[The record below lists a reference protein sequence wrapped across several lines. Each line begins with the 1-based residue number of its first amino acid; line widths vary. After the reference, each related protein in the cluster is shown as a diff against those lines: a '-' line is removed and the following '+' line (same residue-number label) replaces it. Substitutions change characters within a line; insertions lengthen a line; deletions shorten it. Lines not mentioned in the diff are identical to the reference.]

1 MAKKK
6 ILKSPFNLDL
16 KNSSGLLVVLL
27 IILSFF
33 TGFLFFKVQ
42 SLQQGTPTAAGQPAA
57 QEPQQELNL
66 DSIPTVTKEDNIR
79 GSLDAE
85 IFLVEYSD
93 FECPF
98 CQSFHPT
105 MKQVIDEYGDKVAW
119 VYRHLPLTNIHPKA
133 QKSAEASECVAELGG
148 NDAFWNFSDA
158 LFERM
163 PDIEL
168 AELAPLAAGFG
179 LNQKAI
185 QDCIDS
191 GKYKDQVEGQMN
203 EAFGSGISGTPG
215 TVIITRDGERD
226 LIGGAL
232 PFDQVKTQ
240 IDALLK

>member
-6 ILKSPFNLDL
+6 VLKSPFNFDL

-33 TGFLFFKVQ
+33 TGYLFFKVQ
-42 SLQQGTPTAAGQPAA
+42 NLQQGTPAAAQPAA

-66 DSIPTVTKEDNIR
+66 ESIPTVTKGDNIR

-119 VYRHLPLTNIHPKA
+119 VYRHLPLTNIHSKA
-133 QKSAEASECVAELGG
+133 QKSAEAGECVAELGG
-148 NDAFWNFSDA
+148 NESFWSFADKI
-158 LFERM
+158 FEKM
-163 PDIEL
+163 PDLEL
-168 AELAPLAAGFG
+168 SGLAALAGELG
-179 LNQKAI
+179 LNKTAV

-191 GKYKDQVEGQMN
+191 GKYKDLVEGQMN

-215 TVIITRDGERD
+215 TVIITKDGERD

-232 PFDQVKTQ
+232 PFDQVKSQ